1 MGGYGGIGH
10 VDPGGAMSESL
21 CRLSVR
27 FHGERSSETTDLVLP
42 AGAAVDALL
51 PDIVALAHPQ
61 ESPDGVSWCLDRA
74 AGDPIDGSLSLRQ
87 NGVHDGD
94 VLQLLR
100 GVTPE
105 LGVLRTHT
113 AKVAADHAPAGLT
126 AHLVGPV
133 LGLWALSGAA
143 VILMWSAVHDGQPT
157 AAVVSC
163 GGALA
168 AMTVAWRSGRGQ
180 WPVAA
185 VILAFAAGFSAV
197 PDGPAAPN
205 VLLGSAAAFAVAL
218 VLLRIGAHRVPI
230 AAASF
235 SVPMIVAT
243 AVASVWSLPM
253 TSTGVAMTAVAL
265 VALSAAPRCAVTAA
279 GLTPHSATV
288 ADGDAQRVERAHLVL
303 TALVIGA
310 AAAAAIG
317 AIVVAVA
324 AVHRPSTA
332 TLVFSW
338 VVAAAIAL
346 RAPSY
351 RLPARRWSVLIA
363 GMVCN
368 TGALVVTV
376 MVFPAWSAWLGG
388 GVIAVVLGI
397 QRIGQISATAGRRL
411 VYLEYAVLVA
421 VPLSALWAADVFS
434 LVRGR

>member
-1 MGGYGGIGH
+1 MSIR
-10 VDPGGAMSESL
+10 GGAMSESV

-61 ESPDGVSWCLDRA
+61 ESPDGVNWCLDRA

-87 NGVHDGD
+87 NGVYDGD

-100 GVTPE
+100 GMTPE

-113 AKVAADHAPAGLT
+113 ATMAADHAPGGLT

-133 LGLWALSGAA
+133 LGLWAVSVAA
-143 VILMWSAVHDGQPT
+143 VILIWYAMHDGQPT

-168 AMTVAWRSGRGQ
+168 ALTVAWRSGLGQ

-218 VLLRIGAHRVPI
+218 VLLRIGAHRVSI

-235 SVPMIVAT
+235 SAPMIVAT
-243 AVASVWSLPM
+243 AAASVWSLPM
-253 TSTGVAMTAVAL
+253 ASTGVAVTAVAL
-265 VALSAAPRCAVTAA
+265 VALSAAPRCAVTVA

-288 ADGDAQRVERAHLVL
+288 ADGNAQRVARAHLVL

-317 AIVVAVA
+317 ALAVAVA
-324 AVHRPSTA
+324 AVHRSSTA
-332 TLVFSW
+332 ALVFSW

-363 GMVCN
+363 GMVCT

-376 MVFPAWSAWLGG
+376 MAFPAWLAWLGG

-421 VPLSALWAADVFS
+421 VPPSALWAADVFS